1 MADRLAKMESIVK
14 ESWGEKGLTPPGNQF
29 IGFDSRIDLRNILD
43 TPGNSLGSTFEPV
56 FEEDELPSPSKAV
69 IKEDG
74 MSGLAELKST
84 HDASTTLGNDMN
96 VEYPGT
102 VVLQVSTSG

>member
-14 ESWGEKGLTPPGNQF
+14 ESWGEKGLTLPGNQF
-29 IGFDSRIDLRNILD
+29 IEFDSRFDLCNILD
-43 TPGNSLGSTFEPV
+43 APGNSPGSTFEPV
-56 FEEDELPSPSKAV
+56 FEEDELTSLSKAA

-74 MSGLAELKST
+74 MSGFAELEST
-84 HDASTTLGNDMN
+84 HDASTTLGDENN